1 MPKFGFQ
8 RGWNFEAAV
17 VESFGCHREASY
29 FSNSNFWAM
38 WKAFLIIFVII
49 GAIVAVLVFVK
60 GPQFAPPPEFVMPP
74 ESVTSDVAEEMEW
87 ENLVSAVGTLRAF
100 QGITVSS
107 EVPGTLSA
115 IHFASGQEVKKG
127 QLLFELDTSA
137 EQAQLES
144 ARASAELADVNLRR
158 ARELRESRSIAQS
171 ELDTAEARAKEAR
184 AALEQLRATLE
195 KKRIRAPF
203 DGRLGIRQADLGG
216 YLNAGAPVVSL
227 QAIHPIY
234 VDFSLPQQE
243 LSQVAEGLEVRLS
256 LDTFPGREFSGK
268 VQAIDPALDLANR
281 MFRARG
287 LVENEGGL
295 LRPGMFV
302 NVDIVQPEITSV
314 VAIPGTAV
322 YYQAF
327 GNTVFVIKD
336 GDGGKLVE
344 QRFVELGQTKGDYV
358 SILSGVS
365 AGEEIVATGAF
376 KLSNG
381 RAVVVDN
388 TKGLRPSFNPQPA
401 DS

>member
-1 MPKFGFQ
+1 
-8 RGWNFEAAV
+8 
-17 VESFGCHREASY
+17 
-29 FSNSNFWAM
+29 M
-38 WKAFLIIFVII
+38 WKAFLFVIVII
-49 GAIVAVLVFVK
+49 GAIIAVLVFVK
-60 GPQFAPPPEFVMPP
+60 GPQFAPPPPFIVPP

-87 ENLVSAVGTLRAF
+87 ENLVTAVGTLRAF

-115 IHFASGQEVKKG
+115 IHFESGQEVEIG

-137 EQAQLES
+137 EQAKLES
-144 ARASAELADVNLRR
+144 ARASSELADVNLRR

-171 ELDTAEARAKEAR
+171 ELDIAEARAKEAQG
-184 AALEQLRATLE
+184 ALEQLRATLE

-203 DGRLGIRQADLGG
+203 NGRLGIRQADLGE

-243 LSQVAEGLEVRLS
+243 LGKVADGLELRLKM
-256 LDTFPGREFSGK
+256 DTFPDRMFLGR

-287 LVENEGGL
+287 LVENEDGM

-302 NVDIVQPEITSV
+302 NVSIVQPEITLV
-314 VAIPGTAV
+314 VAVPGTAV

-327 GNTVFVIKD
+327 GNTMFVIKD
-336 GDGGKLVE
+336 GDNGKVVE

-365 AGEEIVATGAF
+365 AGEEIVTTGAF

-381 RAVVVDN
+381 IGVVVDN
-388 TKGLRPSFNPQPA
+388 SKGLSPSLNPQPA

>member
-1 MPKFGFQ
+1 MPIFRIQTFG
-8 RGWNFEAAV
+8 
-17 VESFGCHREASY
+17 
-29 FSNSNFWAM
+29 AM
-38 WKAFLIIFVII
+38 WKAFLFIFVII
-49 GAIVAVLVFVK
+49 GGIIAVLVFVK
-60 GPQFAPPPEFVMPP
+60 GPQFAPPPPFVLPP

-87 ENLVSAVGTLRAF
+87 ENLVTAVGTLRAY

-115 IHFASGQEVKKG
+115 IHFESGQEVETG

-171 ELDTAEARAKEAR
+171 ELDTAEAGAKEAQ

-203 DGRLGIRQADLGG
+203 NGRLGIRQADLGE

-227 QAIHPIY
+227 QAINPIY

-243 LSQVAEGLEVRLS
+243 LSKIADGLELRLNM
-256 LDTFPGREFSGK
+256 DTFPGRVFTGK

-287 LVENEGGL
+287 LVDNEDGM

-302 NVDIVQPEITSV
+302 NVNIVQPEVASV
-314 VAIPGTAV
+314 VAVPGTAV

-336 GDGGKLVE
+336 GDNGKVVE
-344 QRFVELGQTKGDYV
+344 QRFVELGQAKGDYV

-365 AGEEIVATGAF
+365 AGEEIVTTGAF

-381 RAVVVDN
+381 RGVVIDN
-388 TKGLRPSFNPQPA
+388 SRGLSPSLDPQPA

>member
-1 MPKFGFQ
+1 
-8 RGWNFEAAV
+8 
-17 VESFGCHREASY
+17 
-29 FSNSNFWAM
+29 M
-38 WKAFLIIFVII
+38 WKAFLFIFVII
-49 GAIVAVLVFVK
+49 GGIIAVLVFVK
-60 GPQFAPPPEFVMPP
+60 GPQFAPPPPFVLPP

-87 ENLVSAVGTLRAF
+87 ENLVTAVGTLRAY

-115 IHFASGQEVKKG
+115 IHFESGQEVETG

-171 ELDTAEARAKEAR
+171 ELDTAEAGAKEAQ

-203 DGRLGIRQADLGG
+203 NGRLGIRQADLGE

-227 QAIHPIY
+227 QAINPIY

-243 LSQVAEGLEVRLS
+243 LSKIADGLELRLNM
-256 LDTFPGREFSGK
+256 DTFPGRVFTGK

-287 LVENEGGL
+287 LVDNEDGM

-302 NVDIVQPEITSV
+302 NVNIVQPEVASV
-314 VAIPGTAV
+314 VAVPGTAV

-336 GDGGKLVE
+336 GDNGKVVE
-344 QRFVELGQTKGDYV
+344 QRFVELGQAKGDYV

-365 AGEEIVATGAF
+365 AGEEIVTTGAF

-381 RAVVVDN
+381 RGVVIDN
-388 TKGLRPSFNPQPA
+388 SRGLSPSLDPQPA